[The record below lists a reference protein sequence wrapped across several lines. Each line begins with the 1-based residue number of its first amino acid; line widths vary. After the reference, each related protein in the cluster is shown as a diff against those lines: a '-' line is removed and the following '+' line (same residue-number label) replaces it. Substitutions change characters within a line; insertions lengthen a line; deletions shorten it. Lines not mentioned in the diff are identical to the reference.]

1 MKLSIIIPCF
11 NENKYIESVIDSVNA
26 QPFNDKQIIVVDD
39 CSTDGTEIKLK
50 KLKDLG
56 KINNLILHNFNQGK
70 GAAIRSALKEVKG
83 DIIIIQDADLE
94 YNPNDYSRLTKP
106 ISNGRADA
114 VYGSRF
120 LGGGDDAHRVF
131 FFWHRVAN
139 YILTLFTNMLCDLSL
154 TDMETGYKVFKR
166 ETLENITI
174 EENRFGFEPEITV
187 KLAKKK
193 NKTF

>member
-56 KINNLILHNFNQGK
+56 KINNLIFHNFNQGK

-83 DIIIIQDADLE
+83 DIIIIH
-94 YNPNDYSRLTKP
+94 
-106 ISNGRADA
+106 
-114 VYGSRF
+114 V
-120 LGGGDDAHRVF
+120 
-131 FFWHRVAN
+131 
-139 YILTLFTNMLCDLSL
+139 
-154 TDMETGYKVFKR
+154 
-166 ETLENITI
+166 
-174 EENRFGFEPEITV
+174 
-187 KLAKKK
+187 
-193 NKTF
+193 